1 MSRLRVCNEPDTE
14 NLSLLTARFAGLIF
28 VPGHYQM
35 IRLKANHNLLLKLSA
50 FDLKELDLLTFGFVC
65 HSTQEAVRS
74 ATTRNQAIFV

>member
-14 NLSLLTARFAGLIF
+14 NLSLLTARFAGLSF

-35 IRLKANHNLLLKLSA
+35 IRLKANHNLLKLSA
-50 FDLKELDLLTFGFVC
+50 FDLKEIDLLTFGFVC
-65 HSTQEAVRS
+65 HSVQEAVRS